1 MDFLLKRRPKWPA
14 VLIIPLLLLLS
25 SCAEVRLIGAYDQTV
40 DESIQKISKDVST
53 MLIEIKKNIAD
64 GNSEANKYAAYRP
77 RYTAIEGEIEA
88 LRIRCSALE
97 KYDIIR
103 KQVDELA
110 ANIRRLE
117 AFHKTGFTSIEPAEQ
132 IQKNFETAF
141 TAMIALQNALKRE
154 KADRTEK

>member
-1 MDFLLKRRPKWPA
+1 MNLLLRKHSGWFLS
-14 VLIIPLLLLLS
+14 LIFPLLLS
-25 SCAEVRLIGAYDQTV
+25 ISGCTEIRLIGAYDQTV

-53 MLIEIKKNIAD
+53 LLVEIKKNITDGRAAANNYAD
-64 GNSEANKYAAYRP
+64 FRG
-77 RYTAIEGEIEA
+77 RYTAIEGEIET
-88 LRIRCSALE
+88 LRIRCGALQ
-97 KYDIIR
+97 KYNIIQ